1 MPRDRER
8 YVQDAGEAISIV
20 GPGMTFV
27 GDCETDGTVRVEGRF
42 EGSIR
47 AGRTVVIGPGGVV
60 TGDVHARDATIAGTI
75 KGKVIAESNLDLQ
88 ETSRLD
94 GEVFARTV
102 RVGEGAVVNAAVH
115 MGDDAVGRVANGRNG
130 NGKAESLKLHD
141 AEPAAAT
148 A

>member
-1 MPRDRER
+1 MGRDRGRGSPEPS
-8 YVQDAGEAISIV
+8 ETISIV

-27 GDCETDGTVRVEGRF
+27 GDCETDGTIRVEGRL

-47 AGRTVVIGPGGVV
+47 AGRSVMVGPGGVV
-60 TGDVHARDATIAGTI
+60 TGDVHARDATVAGTVN
-75 KGKVIAESNLDLQ
+75 GTVVAESKLDLQ

-102 RVGEGAVVNAAVH
+102 RVGEGAVLNGAVH
-115 MGDDAVGRVANGRNG
+115 MGEDAVAKSGR
-130 NGKAESLKLHD
+130 GKAGDRPPLHLT
-141 AEPAAAT
+141 EPVAAT